1 MQQGSRRRTIEFVF
15 RWSPKRW
22 ARHRFLSHRPRIGG
36 EDATARSPLNYTSPQ
51 ASSPL
56 MHYDAH
62 QPIIDDLEA
71 RITTIRDSL

>member
-1 MQQGSRRRTIEFVF
+1 LLSPFV
-15 RWSPKRW
+15 
-22 ARHRFLSHRPRIGG
+22 
-36 EDATARSPLNYTSPQ
+36 
-51 ASSPL
+51 ASSLVLPYYHS

>member
-1 MQQGSRRRTIEFVF
+1 MANR
-15 RWSPKRW
+15 
-22 ARHRFLSHRPRIGG
+22 ARAWVSFLLPFL
-36 EDATARSPLNYTSPQ
+36 P
-51 ASSPL
+51 